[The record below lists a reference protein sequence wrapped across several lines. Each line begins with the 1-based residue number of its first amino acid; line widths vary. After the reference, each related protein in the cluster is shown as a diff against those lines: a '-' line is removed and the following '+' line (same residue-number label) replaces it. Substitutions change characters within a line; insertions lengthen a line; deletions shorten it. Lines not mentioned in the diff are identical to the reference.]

1 MNGGVVMNNAYTDFP
16 LRRRLMVEGTSAH
29 RIDPLLTAAEL
40 LSSIR
45 GNRADRHPLA
55 RWASELADLHRAADP
70 DNLTSKPAFNRARDG
85 LVHSIDLWIERLVP
99 QHRRGATVHTETLG
113 SVIDRI
119 AAAQVRA
126 DAVLDR
132 SAGMAEPSVHAAWYH
147 LAELVD
153 GYNDLAAAVVT
164 GARRLPA
171 PCSAT
176 STSGDKE

>member
-1 MNGGVVMNNAYTDFP
+1 
-16 LRRRLMVEGTSAH
+16 MVEGTSAH
-29 RIDPLLTAAEL
+29 RVDPLLTAGEL

-45 GNRADRHPLA
+45 GPRGSRHPLA
-55 RWASELADLHRAADP
+55 RWASELADLHRTADP
-70 DNLTSKPAFNRARDG
+70 DAVASNPAFNRARAD

-99 QHRRGATVHTETLG
+99 QHRRGGTVHTETMG

-126 DAVLDR
+126 EAALNHSTGV
-132 SAGMAEPSVHAAWYH
+132 AEPLVHAAWHH

-153 GYNDLAAAVVT
+153 GYNDLAAAVIT

-171 PCSAT
+171 PRGT
-176 STSGDKE
+176 TLTSGDNEHAG